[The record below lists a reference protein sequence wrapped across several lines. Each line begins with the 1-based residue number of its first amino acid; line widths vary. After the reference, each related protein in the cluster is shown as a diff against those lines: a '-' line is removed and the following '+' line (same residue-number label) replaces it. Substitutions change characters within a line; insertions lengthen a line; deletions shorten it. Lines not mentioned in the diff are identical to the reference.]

1 MKSLSDV
8 YKLNDGFTIPCVGFG
23 TFLSCDGQECYD
35 AVREA
40 LKTGYRHVDTAAFYG
55 NERSV
60 GEAIRDS
67 GIKRSDV
74 FVTTKVWNDDQGY
87 DNTMRA
93 FEKSYKNLGLDYIDL
108 YLIHWPIP
116 KDHEH
121 DYRELNKGTWKAFA
135 ELKAQKLIRSAGVSN
150 FLPEH
155 IDYLIE
161 ESGITPAV
169 NQIELHPALK
179 QDETVEYCFSR
190 GIVVEAWRPI
200 LKGEA
205 DKCPQLAFVA
215 KKHNVTASQVC
226 LRWELQRGILP
237 LPKSVHADR
246 IRENA
251 DIFSFELDEED
262 LKLIASVPEHRY
274 GSHPLSFGKKK

>member
-23 TFLSCDGQECYD
+23 TFLSRDGQECYD

-67 GIKRSDV
+67 GVNRDDV

-93 FEKSYKNLGLDYIDL
+93 FEKSYKNLGLGYVNL

-116 KDHEH
+116 AGHEH

-150 FLPEH
+150 FLPEL

-161 ESGITPAV
+161 ESGMTPAV
-169 NQIELHPALK
+169 NQIELHPALR
-179 QDETVEYCFSR
+179 QDETVDYCFSR

-205 DKCPQLAFVA
+205 DKNPQLAAVA

-262 LKLIASVPEHRY
+262 FALIASIPEHRY
-274 GSHPLSFGKKK
+274 GSHPLNFGKKR

>member
-23 TFLSCDGQECYD
+23 TFLSRDGQECYD

-67 GIKRSDV
+67 GVNRDDV

-93 FEKSYKNLGLDYIDL
+93 FEKSYKNLGLGYVNL

-116 KDHEH
+116 AGHEH

-155 IDYLIE
+155 IGYLIE
-161 ESGITPAV
+161 ESGMTPAV
-169 NQIELHPALK
+169 NQIELHPALR
-179 QDETVEYCFSR
+179 QDETVDYCFKH

-205 DKCPQLAFVA
+205 DKNPQLAAVA

-262 LKLIASVPEHRY
+262 FALIASIPEHRY
-274 GSHPLSFGKKK
+274 GSHPLNFGKKR

>member
-23 TFLSCDGQECYD
+23 TFLSSDGQECYD

-67 GIKRSDV
+67 GVNRDDV

-93 FEKSYKNLGLDYIDL
+93 FEKSYKNLGLGYVNL

-116 KDHEH
+116 AGHEH

-161 ESGITPAV
+161 ESGMTPAV
-169 NQIELHPALK
+169 NQIELHPALR
-179 QDETVEYCFSR
+179 QDETVDYCFSR

-205 DKCPQLAFVA
+205 DKNPQLAAVA

-262 LKLIASVPEHRY
+262 FALIASIPEHRY
-274 GSHPLSFGKKK
+274 GSHPLNFGKKR

>member
-8 YKLNDGFTIPCVGFG
+8 YRLNDGHVIPCVGFG
-23 TFLSCDGQECYD
+23 TYLSRDGEECYD

-40 LKTGYRHVDTAAFYG
+40 LKIGYRHVDTAAFYA
-55 NERSV
+55 NEQSV
-60 GEAIRDS
+60 GAAIRDS

-116 KDHEH
+116 KDREH
-121 DYRELNKGTWKAFA
+121 DYRELNKGTWKAFS
-135 ELKAQKLIRSAGVSN
+135 ELKEQKLIISMGVSN

-155 IDYLIE
+155 IDFLVE
-161 ESGITPAV
+161 SSGITPAV

-274 GSHPLSFGKKK
+274 GAHPLSFGKKR

>member
-23 TFLSCDGQECYD
+23 TFLSRDGQECYD

-67 GIKRSDV
+67 GVNRDDV

-93 FEKSYKNLGLDYIDL
+93 FEKSYKNLGLGYVNL

-116 KDHEH
+116 AGHEH

-161 ESGITPAV
+161 ESGMTPAV
-169 NQIELHPALK
+169 NQIELHPALR
-179 QDETVEYCFSR
+179 QDETVDYCFKH

-205 DKCPQLAFVA
+205 DKNPQLAAVA

-262 LKLIASVPEHRY
+262 FALIASIPEHRY
-274 GSHPLSFGKKK
+274 GSHPLNFGKKR

>member
-23 TFLSCDGQECYD
+23 TFLSRD
-35 AVREA
+35 
-40 LKTGYRHVDTAAFYG
+40 RHVDTAAFYG

-67 GIKRSDV
+67 GVNRDDV

-93 FEKSYKNLGLDYIDL
+93 FEKSYKNLGLGYVNL

-161 ESGITPAV
+161 ESGMTPAV
-169 NQIELHPALK
+169 NQIELHPALR

-205 DKCPQLAFVA
+205 DKNPQLAFVA

-262 LKLIASVPEHRY
+262 FALIASIPEHRY
-274 GSHPLSFGKKK
+274 GSHPLNFGKKR

>member
-23 TFLSCDGQECYD
+23 TFLSRDGQECYD

-67 GIKRSDV
+67 GVNRDDV

-93 FEKSYKNLGLDYIDL
+93 FEKSYKNLGLGYVNL

-116 KDHEH
+116 AGHEH

-161 ESGITPAV
+161 ESGMTPAV
-169 NQIELHPALK
+169 NQIELHPALR
-179 QDETVEYCFSR
+179 QDETVDYCFKH

-205 DKCPQLAFVA
+205 DKNPQLAAVA

-226 LRWELQRGILP
+226 LRWDLQRGILP

-262 LKLIASVPEHRY
+262 FALIASIPEHRY
-274 GSHPLSFGKKK
+274 GSHPLNFGKKR